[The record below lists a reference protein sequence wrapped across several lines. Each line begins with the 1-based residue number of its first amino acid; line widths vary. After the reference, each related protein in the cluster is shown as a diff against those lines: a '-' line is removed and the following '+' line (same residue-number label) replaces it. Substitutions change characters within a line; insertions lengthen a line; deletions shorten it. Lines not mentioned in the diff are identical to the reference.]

1 MAKAVTK
8 KAASTAVATTGGAI
22 DFSQHAGRG
31 MEGATQE
38 SFAIP
43 FIKTLQKMSPQVDED
58 SGQAIKGAKAGMFFE
73 TVSKAMYDG
82 KKGIL
87 IVPCAYRRTFLR
99 WGPRGTD
106 NGGFKGEIAPEEL
119 SKLRAEG
126 AVKEQEGRL
135 FFPLPDGTINPKK
148 CDSVD
153 DVRNHYV
160 LLVDEDEGTFT
171 QALMS
176 LTSTQIKKSKN
187 LMSALANKKLTAKS
201 GERYTPPTFANLVRV
216 TSVSESNDNGSW
228 HGVNFALEGEVADAN
243 IFQAALDYNQ
253 TIAKGQINVD
263 YNQADDSNAAGGGK
277 GF

>member
-1 MAKAVTK
+1 MAKAVATK
-8 KAASTAVATTGGAI
+8 KSTAVATTGGAI
-22 DFSQHAGRG
+22 DFAAHAGRG
-31 MEGATQE
+31 MEGATQD

-58 SGQAIKGAKAGMFFE
+58 SGAAIKGAKAGMFFE
-73 TVSKAMYDG
+73 TVSKTMYDG

-106 NGGFKGEIAPEEL
+106 SGGFKGEIAPEEL
-119 SKLRAEG
+119 TKMRADG
-126 AVKEQEGRL
+126 IVKELEGRL
-135 FFPLPDGTINPKK
+135 FFPLADGSINPKK

-160 LLVDEDEGTFT
+160 LLVDEDEGVFT

-187 LMSALANKKLTAKS
+187 LMSALANKKLTAKDGS
-201 GERYTPPTFANLVRV
+201 RYTPPTFANLVRV
-216 TSVSESNDNGSW
+216 TSVPESNDNGSW

-263 YNQADDSNAAGGGK
+263 YNQADDSSSAGGGK